1 MRRFFNPFR
10 LSEQR
15 FLGSAD
21 QISRLL
27 GGYGEA
33 NPEGWHHCRCPVH
46 DDQRASLA
54 LKDTPRG
61 LAVKCFAGCRPDAVK
76 QAIEAL
82 LKSGATLLAPVT
94 LGRLQVPEIDLL
106 QIAARIWHES
116 VPIAGTLAE
125 CYLRGRAIDLPLPDT
140 LRFHPAAYHK
150 ESGTFAPAMIALV
163 QNVRGEPCAIHRTW
177 LDAGTAGKANL
188 APVRKSLCS
197 TNGHAVHLIE
207 ADRNVLYVGEG
218 LESALSFA
226 QLRTMK
232 DTSPVPVWAASSAS
246 GIASLNVPDRF
257 TEVVVIGDRDQAC
270 VDAANK
276 LARRL
281 PRRIVSIQFPSAEPP
296 HRSKD
301 FNDMLMLVTRP

>member
-1 MRRFFNPFR
+1 
-10 LSEQR
+10 
-15 FLGSAD
+15 
-21 QISRLL
+21 
-27 GGYGEA
+27 
-33 NPEGWHHCRCPVH
+33 
-46 DDQRASLA
+46 
-54 LKDTPRG
+54 
-61 LAVKCFAGCRPDAVK
+61 
-76 QAIEAL
+76 
-82 LKSGATLLAPVT
+82 
-94 LGRLQVPEIDLL
+94 
-106 QIAARIWHES
+106 
-116 VPIAGTLAE
+116 
-125 CYLRGRAIDLPLPDT
+125 
-140 LRFHPAAYHK
+140 
-150 ESGTFAPAMIALV
+150 MIALV

-207 ADRNVLYVGEG
+207 ADHNVLYVGEG

-226 QLRTMK
+226 QLRTLK

-270 VDAANK
+270 VDTANK

-281 PRRIVSIQFPSAEPP
+281 PRQIVSIQFPSAEPP
-296 HRSKD
+296 HRSQD